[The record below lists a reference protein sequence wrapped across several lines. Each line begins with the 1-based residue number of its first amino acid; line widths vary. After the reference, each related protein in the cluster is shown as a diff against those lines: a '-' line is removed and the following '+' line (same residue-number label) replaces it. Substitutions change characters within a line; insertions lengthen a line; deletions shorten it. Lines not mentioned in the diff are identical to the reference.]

1 MTSKQFTVSAEGLKK
16 LQEELEFLKTT
27 KRKEVAEAIKTARA
41 FGDLSENSEYDEA
54 KNKQALIESK
64 IMELE
69 AMLKNAKVIDTSGN
83 AAGVVHLGSSVL
95 VYDPEFEEEVTYKIV
110 GSKEANPLEDMISD
124 ESPVG
129 KALLGRVAGDEV
141 VVEAPGGQVVYQVRE
156 VLN

>member
-1 MTSKQFTVSAEGLKK
+1 MAVKQVTLTAEGKNK
-16 LQEELEFLKTT
+16 LELELEDLKGRQR
-27 KRKEVAEAIKTARA
+27 RKVAEEIKVALGY
-41 FGDLSENSEYDEA
+41 GDLSENSEYDEA

-83 AAGVVHLGSSVL
+83 TAGVVHLGSSVL

-129 KALLGRVAGDEV
+129 KALLGHVAGDEV

>member
-1 MTSKQFTVSAEGLKK
+1 MAVKQVTLTAEGKKK
-16 LQEELEFLKTT
+16 LELELEDLKG
-27 KRKEVAEAIKTARA
+27 RQRREVAEEIKVALGY
-41 FGDLSENSEYDEA
+41 GDLSENSEYDEA

-83 AAGVVHLGSSVL
+83 MEGVVHLGSKVV
-95 VYDPEFEEEVTYKIV
+95 VYDSEFEEEVTYQIV

-141 VVEAPGGQVVYQVRE
+141 VVDAPGGQVVYQVRE

>member
-1 MTSKQFTVSAEGLKK
+1 MAVKQVTLTAEGKKK
-16 LQEELEFLKTT
+16 LELELEDLKG
-27 KRKEVAEAIKTARA
+27 RQRREVAEEIKVALGY
-41 FGDLSENSEYDEA
+41 GDLSENSEYDEA